1 MITTKNCLNI
11 VISMALIGSY
21 QPNAIAQ
28 EFKRDY
34 EYKTPI
40 PKTGQVTI
48 RKPIQDVPTKALFES
63 CPPKSYIYDFAEST
77 NFLVMVCRDR
87 TNDLRKY
94 WIQKN
99 KKTGSVLRLTAQ
111 DLPHSQPSVWKS
123 GNYQVYLYHD
133 GRNPELINAYLESYN
148 VITKKGRAEA
158 LLYYYSK
165 FYVSK

>member
-11 VISMALIGSY
+11 VVSMALIGSY

-63 CPPKSYIYDFAEST
+63 CPPKSYIYDLAEST

-99 KKTGSVLRLTAQ
+99 KKTGKISRLSAQ
-111 DLPHSQPSVWKS
+111 DQPNSQPALWES
-123 GNYQVYLYHD
+123 GDYSVYLYID
-133 GRNPELINAYLESYN
+133 GVGRGNAYLESYN
-148 VITKKGRAEA
+148 KKSKQGRAEA
-158 LLYYYSK
+158 LLYHYSK
-165 FYVSK
+165 VYDRR